1 MSASCVG
8 KVKKQKWQRNAIAEC
23 LLEYGNKNIDEY
35 VSLELAGLSVNEIIA
50 KHSSSIIQH
59 ATKMSREIIRRAT
72 IAKTE
77 REIYGKTALNM

>member
-8 KVKKQKWQRNAIAEC
+8 KVKKNKNGSAIAEC